1 MSAIPTMTDHEVR
14 GCRIPDEE
22 PGFGALATQKGNLP
36 LEAVDVQVSIT
47 GLVSEVRLSQTFVN
61 GFTEPL
67 EATYL
72 FPMPD
77 RAAVTKFVMTVNG
90 REIVGILKER
100 GEARRDY
107 DVAIQAGHRAA
118 IAEEERPNTFTMRVG
133 NLMPGEKA
141 TIHLVMTSPLPYQDG
156 EATFRFPLVVAPR
169 YIPGSALGGVPV
181 GDGTAEDTDAVPD
194 ASRITAPVLLPGF
207 PNPVRLGITVDV
219 DPAGLPF
226 KGMKSS
232 LHAISAETKGK
243 STRVSIQPNERLD
256 RDFILRLALGEDA
269 IRTSLSLKADEG
281 KELPAAGTFVLTLV
295 PPVDVSKAT
304 KPRDVVFVL
313 DHSGSMGGW
322 KMVASR
328 RAVARMVDTLGDK
341 DRFTVYA
348 FDDSIDT
355 VPAFGGTGLVAA
367 TDRNRFRAVE
377 FLAKVEADGG
387 TEMAAPLDLAAKTLQ
402 AQPEAE
408 GRRGGSGGEA
418 PGNHMRERQRILVLV
433 TDGQVGNEDQILRML
448 GPQINGMRI
457 FTVGIDSAVND
468 GFLKRLAGIGG
479 GSCELVEGEDRLDEV
494 MDKIHRRIGTPVL
507 TEVKVEAD
515 GLTIEGGT
523 VTPTRMPALFAG
535 APLVIAGRFRGKATG
550 GLVITGVDSAG
561 RPWSQHVKPGESANP
576 AVATVWARAHV
587 RELEDQYV
595 IHADAK
601 LEKRIVETSL
611 FFGVLCRFTA
621 FVAVDSS
628 EVVNK
633 GGKNRKMTQPLDAPA
648 GWDMFGGE
656 AEKDAKETVRRG
668 NSAGSATGMSANKIA
683 SRSRSASGPM
693 ASAPPPPPME
703 ADLEEMD
710 DAGAMAP
717 PATKAKSG
725 GGILNNLFG
734 KKGSRA
740 QAPAPA
746 SKKPAPVGRM
756 STRQEERSSESGVP
770 ALDLGSYRER
780 AREILAL
787 LEATEASVHLLRLGE
802 AAVKLAALVEDL
814 TSVGAP
820 ANEVKPLSELLAS
833 LKKGLAKTHLDAAAA
848 AVLVEASVKA
858 LSTFGNGSSGAT
870 APTPP
875 RREGFWK

>member
-14 GCRIPDEE
+14 SCRLPDEE

-36 LEAVDVQVSIT
+36 LEAVDVQATIT

-61 GFTEPL
+61 GFAEPL
-67 EATYL
+67 EATYI

-133 NLMPGEKA
+133 NLLPGEKA

-169 YIPGSALGGVPV
+169 YIPGAPLGGVPV
-181 GDGTAEDTDAVPD
+181 GDGVSPDTDAVPD

-207 PNPVRLGITVDV
+207 PNPVKLGITVDV
-219 DPAGLPF
+219 DAAGLPF
-226 KGMKSS
+226 RGMKSS
-232 LHAISAETKGK
+232 LHAISAQPKGTN
-243 STRVSIQPNERLD
+243 TRVSIQPGERLD

-269 IRTSLSLKADEG
+269 IRTSLSLKADDA
-281 KELPAAGTFVLTLV
+281 KEQAAGTFVLTLV
-295 PPVDVSKAT
+295 PPVDVSKAA

-355 VPAFGGTGLVAA
+355 VPEFAGTGLVPA

-377 FLAKVEADGG
+377 FLARVEADGG
-387 TEMAAPLDLAAKTLQ
+387 TEMAAPLDLAAKQLQ
-402 AQPEAE
+402 
-408 GRRGGSGGEA
+408 G
-418 PGNHMRERQRILVLV
+418 HDRERQRILVLV

-448 GPQINGMRI
+448 GPQIGGMRI

-507 TEVKVEAD
+507 TEVKIEAA

-535 APLVIAGRFRGKATG
+535 APLVIAGRFKGKPSG
-550 GLVITGVDSAG
+550 GVIVTGVDAAG
-561 RPWSQHVKPGESANP
+561 RPWSETVTPGHSPNP
-576 AVATVWARAHV
+576 AVATVWARAHL
-587 RELEDQYV
+587 RDLEDQYV
-595 IHADAK
+595 IRADAK
-601 LEKRIVETSL
+601 LEKRIVDTSL

-621 FVAVDSS
+621 FVAVDAS

-633 GGKNRKMTQPLDAPA
+633 GGKNRRMTQPVDAPA
-648 GWDMFGGE
+648 GWDMFG
-656 AEKDAKETVRRG
+656 AEQEEMKELSRAASPTTATADKSVMTPRAQGQSGGG
-668 NSAGSATGMSANKIA
+668 NA
-683 SRSRSASGPM
+683 SR

-703 ADLEEMD
+703 AVDALLD
-710 DAGAMAP
+710 DSASAAP
-717 PATKAKSG
+717 EPAKRASPLGGLFKSKKKAPVASRAAPSPKSTAS
-725 GGILNNLFG
+725 
-734 KKGSRA
+734 GSR
-740 QAPAPA
+740 
-746 SKKPAPVGRM
+746 SSMRFDEM
-756 STRQEERSSESGVP
+756 ERKAESVAG
-770 ALDLGSYRER
+770 LDLGPYRER

-787 LEATEASVHLLRLGE
+787 LESTDASVHLLRLGE

-814 TSVGAP
+814 KSVSTP
-820 ANEVKPLSELLAS
+820 ANEVKPLEELLAT
-833 LKKGLAKTHLDAAAA
+833 LKKGLAKTHLDAAEAA
-848 AVLVEASVKA
+848 ALVETSVKTLTA
-858 LSTFGNGSSGAT
+858 FSKGGSGT
-870 APTPP
+870 APAPNPSQP

>member
-36 LEAVDVQVSIT
+36 LEAVDVNVSIT
-47 GLVSEVRLSQTFVN
+47 GLLSEVRLSQTFVN
-61 GFTEPL
+61 AYAEPL
-67 EATYL
+67 EATYI

-90 REIVGILKER
+90 REVIGILKER

-107 DVAIQAGHRAA
+107 DTAIQAGHRAA

-141 TIHLVMTSPLPYQDG
+141 TIHLVMTAPLPYQDG

-169 YIPGSALGGVPV
+169 YIPGAPLAGQPV
-181 GDGTAEDTDAVPD
+181 GDGVAQDTDAVPD

-207 PNPVRLGITVDV
+207 PNPVKLGITVDV

-226 KGMKSS
+226 RGMKSS
-232 LHAISAETKGK
+232 LHAIRTETKGK
-243 STRVSIQPNERLD
+243 GTRVSIQPDERLN
-256 RDFILRLALGEDA
+256 RDFILRLGLGEDA
-269 IRTSLSLKADEG
+269 VRTSLSIKADKDADG
-281 KELPAAGTFVLTLV
+281 KEKKDAGTFVLTLV

-355 VPAFGGTGLVAA
+355 VPDFKGTGLVAA

-387 TEMAAPLDLAAKTLQ
+387 TEMAAPLDLAAKQLQ
-402 AQPEAE
+402 
-408 GRRGGSGGEA
+408 S
-418 PGNHMRERQRILVLV
+418 NDKERQRILVLV
-433 TDGQVGNEDQILRML
+433 TDGQVGNEDQILKML
-448 GPQINGMRI
+448 GPQVQGMRI

-507 TEVKVEAD
+507 TEVKVEAA
-515 GLTIEGGT
+515 GLVIEGGT
-523 VTPTRMPALFAG
+523 VTPARMPALFAG
-535 APLVIAGRFRGKATG
+535 APLVIAGRYKGKPSG
-550 GLVITGVDSAG
+550 GLVITGVDASG
-561 RPWSQHVKPGESANP
+561 RPWSENVKPGESANP
-576 AVATVWARAHV
+576 AVATVWARSHL

-601 LEKRIVETSL
+601 LETRIVETSL
-611 FFGVLCRFTA
+611 LFGVLCRFTA
-621 FVAVDSS
+621 FIAVDKS

-633 GGKNRKMTQPLDAPA
+633 GGILKKTTQPNDAPA
-648 GWDMFGGE
+648 GWDMFDG
-656 AEKDAKETVRRG
+656 AEQDDLSSTPTGRVSGIGSGAMAKDMMT
-668 NSAGSATGMSANKIA
+668 
-683 SRSRSASGPM
+683 RSRRSGGGAPGPSRA
-693 ASAPPPPPME
+693 ASAPPPPAE
-703 ADLEEMD
+703 ACAEAEE
-710 DAGAMAP
+710 AKVSAP
-717 PATKAKSG
+717 SAKSG
-725 GGILNNLFG
+725 VLGNLFG
-734 KKGSRA
+734 ATGKKSKA
-740 QAPAPA
+740 KAPAAP
-746 SKKPAPVGRM
+746 KPAPKMLGR
-756 STRQEERSSESGVP
+756 RQKSEEMERDEPGAP
-770 ALDLGSYRER
+770 AALDLASYRER

-787 LEATEASVHLLRLGE
+787 VEGTEASVHLLRLGE
-802 AAVKLAALVEDL
+802 ATVKLAALVEDL
-814 TSVGAP
+814 KSVGAP
-820 ANEVKPLSELLAS
+820 ANEVKPLDELLAA
-833 LKKGLAKTHLDAAAA
+833 LKKGLAKTHLDTAEAGA
-848 AVLVEASVKA
+848 LVERSVKA
-858 LSTFGNGSSGAT
+858 LTAFTSGPSGTGAPKPPSSQ
-870 APTPP
+870 P